1 MVLFLNMENAKKLGT
16 MIDEKFCIEPET
28 IGEDQ
33 EKYCIDWSLFS
44 KTKDYKPFQRYL
56 PEFPKKYYAE
66 GNSDYAKQL
75 CVEAAIQQGK
85 TTPEIVEECGVNS
98 KDVEEYIEIN
108 RIIEKLDDI
117 EELIKN

>member
-1 MVLFLNMENAKKLGT
+1 MNFFLNMENAKKLGT
-16 MIDEKFCIEPET
+16 MMNEKFHIEPET

-33 EKYCIDWSLFS
+33 EKYCIDWSLFT
-44 KTKDYKPFQRYL
+44 KTKDYKLFQRFL

-98 KDVEEYIEIN
+98 KDIEEYIEIN
-108 RIIEKLDDI
+108 RIIEKLEDI
-117 EELIKN
+117 AELIKN